1 MLNVWELGGVMLVAL
16 CTSLLVLA
24 TRRWHV
30 RWTGDFANSGIQK
43 HHEGSPPRVGFLPI
57 LAGLGVAAFLL
68 SRQAGPIGQGS
79 AGLLGLL
86 ILASLPAVGLGLVED
101 LTKIVSPRLRFAGAM
116 LASLLGIALL
126 DTRIHGIGLP
136 GIDSLFAW
144 AWVSVPFT
152 MLMVTGFTNAV
163 NIVDGLNGLAGG
175 LASLMLGATGAAAY
189 MVGDMVMVQ
198 TCIAIGAALAGFLLI
213 NYPRGL
219 MFLGDGGAYF
229 LGFALVQIW
238 ILLVNRNPEVSPW
251 FVLSVASYT
260 TIETIFSIYRRR
272 FRGRRPRAAMAPDR
286 LHLHSLIYRRLTRKL
301 SASMTW
307 GGVWLPNALA
317 ATIIVCAAALPVM
330 LALVNPRSL
339 LWNVALC
346 VGSLLL
352 YLWAFAWATRAR
364 RKPTMRDLSRNGEM
378 REA

>member
-1 MLNVWELGGVMLVAL
+1 MVAL
-16 CTSLLVLA
+16 CTSLLLLA

-68 SRQAGPIGQGS
+68 TRQAGPIGQSS

-152 MLMVTGFTNAV
+152 VLMVTGFTNAV

-175 LASLMLGATGAAAY
+175 LATLMLGATGAAAY
-189 MVGDMVMVQ
+189 LVGDMVLVQ
-198 TCIAIGAALAGFLLI
+198 TCLAVGVALAGFLLI

-219 MFLGDGGAYF
+219 MFLGDSGAYF

-272 FRGRRPRAAMAPDR
+272 FRGRKPRAAMAPDR

-339 LWNVALC
+339 LWNVVLC